1 RRSVWPL
8 LIKHGVLFFLVGCE
22 RGQRSRFLAKK
33 RVEALCLPFLPRAG
47 SIQILPP
54 GKPGTPPCKSGQLE
68 KDLGLEVSSARHAA
82 RLIISEIMRSFFSLV
97 QGAPVPHGTR
107 TTLTRRM
114 MRCGLTSADSGLQL
128 DLEIALNGVSAK
140 IQPPPAFQPGRKCVE
155 TSDDVIEDD
164 FTSTPGSRILDLSP
178 MRLGAAKTKGNG
190 RKRPVFLTAD

>member
-1 RRSVWPL
+1 MNGSTQYPARFFYANYETFDCVFHSAYLVGIRTPLAMRRYVWPL

-82 RLIISEIMRSFFSLV
+82 RLIIFEIIRSFFSLV
-97 QGAPVPHGTR
+97 QVLQSRMEPESSSRGAR
-107 TTLTRRM
+107 
-114 MRCGLTSADSGLQL
+114 
-128 DLEIALNGVSAK
+128 
-140 IQPPPAFQPGRKCVE
+140 
-155 TSDDVIEDD
+155 
-164 FTSTPGSRILDLSP
+164 
-178 MRLGAAKTKGNG
+178 
-190 RKRPVFLTAD
+190 